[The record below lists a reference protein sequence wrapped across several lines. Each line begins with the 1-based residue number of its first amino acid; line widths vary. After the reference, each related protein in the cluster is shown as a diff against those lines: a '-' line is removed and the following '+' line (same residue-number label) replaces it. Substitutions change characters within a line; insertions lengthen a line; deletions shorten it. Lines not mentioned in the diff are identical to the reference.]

1 MPDSGAV
8 LFLFLRGHF
17 LIVRHLAND
26 KYIVILGVE
35 LADKYNENV
44 MTFFFLMSSAR
55 LKKKE

>member
-8 LFLFLRGHF
+8 LFFLRGHF

-35 LADKYNENV
+35 
-44 MTFFFLMSSAR
+44 S
-55 LKKKE
+55 